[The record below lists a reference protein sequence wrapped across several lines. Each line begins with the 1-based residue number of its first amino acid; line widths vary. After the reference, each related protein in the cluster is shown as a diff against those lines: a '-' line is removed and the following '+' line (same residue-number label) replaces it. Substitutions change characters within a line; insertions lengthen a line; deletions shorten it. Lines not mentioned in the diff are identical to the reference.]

1 MDTYHS
7 FKDCAAFQKFLR
19 SGKYPAC
26 HKGGCLDYLKI
37 GGLVYTMHE
46 YDETG
51 QEVTWANKKRNWIIE
66 MTTQDRYGLGYY
78 DAEIQEFEAVG
89 LRKDI
94 NYAQ

>member
-1 MDTYHS
+1 
-7 FKDCAAFQKFLR
+7 
-19 SGKYPAC
+19 
-26 HKGGCLDYLKI
+26 
-37 GGLVYTMHE
+37 MHE